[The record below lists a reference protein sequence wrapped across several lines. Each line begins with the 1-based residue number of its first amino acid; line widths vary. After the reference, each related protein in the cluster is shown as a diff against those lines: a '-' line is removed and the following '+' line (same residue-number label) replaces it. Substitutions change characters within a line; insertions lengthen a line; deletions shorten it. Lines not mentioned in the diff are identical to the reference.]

1 MKAKAKLKGVLTGLG
16 SGGFISI
23 LNKTYE
29 ITFAQ
34 NPVSRYILVE
44 IEVMTGLTGIGP
56 ECTAVTGTRTVIHDD
71 WTEFHRLWSVVEE
84 LDASVKPE
92 GY

>member
-23 LNKTYE
+23 LNKTYD
-29 ITFAQ
+29 ITFAE
-34 NPVSRYILVE
+34 NPVSNYILVE
-44 IEVMTGLTGIGP
+44 IEVITGMTGISH
-56 ECTAVTGTRTVIHDD
+56 ECTVVTGTRSVIHDD
-71 WTEFHRLWSVVEE
+71 WAEFHRLWNVVEE
-84 LDASVKPE
+84 LDSSVKPE